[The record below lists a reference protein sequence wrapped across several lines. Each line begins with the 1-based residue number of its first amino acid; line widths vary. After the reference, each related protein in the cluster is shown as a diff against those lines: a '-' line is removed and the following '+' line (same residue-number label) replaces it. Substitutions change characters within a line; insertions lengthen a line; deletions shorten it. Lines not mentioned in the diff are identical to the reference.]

1 MADFD
6 VDDDLIRRLAQLMN
20 ETGLSEIE
28 VADGDRSLRVARP
41 VATSAAVVA
50 AAPPVAAAAP
60 SVAEHPNAPTPAKPP
75 VGAVTSPMVGTVYLA
90 SEPGAPP
97 FVKTGDRVAEGDTLL
112 IVEAMKVMNPI
123 RAPQAGTIR
132 EILVQDSQPVEFGEM
147 LLILE

>member
-6 VDDDLIRRLAQLMN
+6 VEADLIRKLARLMD

-41 VATSAAVVA
+41 TA
-50 AAPPVAAAAP
+50 PVAAP
-60 SVAEHPNAPTPAKPP
+60 VVVGPPAG
-75 VGAVTSPMVGTVYLA
+75 GAVTEPAAAAAGPPAGAITSPMVGTVYL
-90 SEPGAPP
+90 SPEPGAPP
-97 FVKTGDRVAEGDTLL
+97 FVKSGDQVIEGDTLL

-132 EILVQDSQPVEFGEM
+132 AILVQDSQPVEFGEA